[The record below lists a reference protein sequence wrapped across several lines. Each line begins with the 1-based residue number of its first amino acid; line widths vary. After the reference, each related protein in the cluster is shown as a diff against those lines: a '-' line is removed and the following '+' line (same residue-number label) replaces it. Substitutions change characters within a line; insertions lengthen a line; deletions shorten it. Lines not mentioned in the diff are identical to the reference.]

1 MTGYGI
7 CIVTGSVYGDT
18 RENSLDG
25 SYKQRCCGNY
35 VVLPSLIW
43 VST

>member
-7 CIVTGSVYGDT
+7 YYVTGNVYGDT

-25 SYKQRCCGNY
+25 SYQQRSMSDS
-35 VVLPSLIW
+35 VVLSHT
-43 VST
+43 VFNAS